1 LAGEAIPLSARL
13 MAVADVYDALISR
26 RVYKAPM
33 SHEQA
38 AAIIV
43 AGAGQHFDPDISDA
57 FVALQAQ
64 FQMISSRFDDQD
76 EHITELE
83 ARAQRAAIGEAG

>member
-1 LAGEAIPLSARL
+1 

-38 AAIIV
+38 SEIIV
-43 AGAGQHFDPDISDA
+43 AGRGRHFDPDISDA

-64 FQMISSRFDDQD
+64 FQMISRRFDDQD
-76 EHITELE
+76 EQLAELE
-83 ARAQRAAIGEAG
+83 VRAQCAVIGELA